1 MTEQIDE
8 PHLKRVIGFPLL
20 VLYALGVTIGAGI
33 YVLIGTTAA
42 RAGIYAP
49 VAFLLAAFVMAFNAG
64 SFAEFS
70 TRIPQSAGEAAYVHA
85 GFGQGWLTLAV
96 GSSIVLSAT
105 IAAAAISLGS
115 AGYVGALIDL
125 PQPVIVV
132 VIISL
137 MGLLAAWG
145 VAESVL
151 FAGILTV
158 IELLGLLV
166 IVYAGYQHN
175 PAIFADIPEVFPAFD
190 DRTAM
195 AGIFAASL
203 IAFFAFIGFDDVV
216 NLVEETKNPSKVMPW
231 AIIVSL
237 VIVTLVYF
245 FVVLVAVRTVNP
257 DELATSKAPIGLL
270 FERLTGLSPVSVT
283 LIGIVATL
291 NGVVIQIIVAARVIY
306 GLKRKIKLPSI
317 LTKVNK
323 TTKTPLNATI
333 LVTITIILLALFIPL
348 EALAE
353 LTSQIILSVFT
364 LVNISLAV
372 VKLRG
377 DTAPDNVFTVPLFI
391 PVIGAICCIGL
402 LFGSLIFM

>member
-1 MTEQIDE
+1 MTKQSDE

-85 GFGQGWLTLAV
+85 GFGQSWLTLVV
-96 GSSIVLSAT
+96 GSSIILSAT

-132 VIISL
+132 AIISL

-145 VAESVL
+145 VAESVM

-166 IVYAGYQHN
+166 IVYAGYQHD
-175 PAIFADIPEVFPAFD
+175 PEIFSAIPEVFPALD
-190 DRTAM
+190 DRAAL
-195 AGIFAASL
+195 AGIFGASL

-216 NLVEETKNPSKVMPW
+216 NLVEETRNPAKVMPW
-231 AIIVSL
+231 AIIISL
-237 VIVTLVYF
+237 IIVTIVYF
-245 FVVLVAVRTVNP
+245 FVVLVAVKTV
-257 DELATSKAPIGLL
+257 DTQELASSKAPIGLL

-283 LIGIVATL
+283 LIGVVATL

-306 GLKRKIKLPSI
+306 GLKRKVNLPKI

-333 LVTITIILLALFIPL
+333 LVTFSIIVLALFIPL

-372 VKLRG
+372 VKWRG
-377 DTAPDNVFTVPLFI
+377 DPAPENVFTVPLFI
-391 PVIGAICCIGL
+391 PIVGAICCMAL
-402 LFGSLIFM
+402 LFGSLILL